1 MLMEDVTVAAVC
13 MRSEPGRVEENL
25 GRMARFAVEAA
36 GKGADVICFPE
47 LSLTGYVLTLEET
60 APGSISLAQAESLLA
75 AVARDSGSVV
85 IAGLAE
91 EAEGGKPFITQVA
104 IGPEGLIG
112 VHRKSHL
119 GPPERGIYQA
129 GDAISTLAFRGA
141 VFGIQLCYETHFP
154 EISTTMALAG
164 AEMLFFPHA
173 SPRGSGEEKLSSWL
187 RHLPARAFDNGVYV
201 VACNQVGE
209 TSAGFSFPGVAVV
222 IGPDGR
228 VEASYTGNEERILIA
243 TLQRDGLFQVRQN
256 RMKYFLPR
264 RRPALYRPG

>member
-13 MRSEPGRVEENL
+13 MHSEPSRVEKNL
-25 GRMARFAVEAA
+25 GRMARFATEAA
-36 GKGADVICFPE
+36 SGGADMICFPE
-47 LSLTGYVLTLEET
+47 LSLTGYVLDPEE
-60 APGSISLAQAESLLA
+60 AARGSLSLAQAESLLTV
-75 AVARDSGSVV
+75 VARDSGCLI

-91 EAEGGKPFITQVA
+91 KSGGGGPLITQVA
-104 IGPEGLIG
+104 VSPEGAIG

-119 GPPERGIYQA
+119 GPPERSTYQA
-129 GDAISTLAFRGA
+129 GDAINVISFRDA

-209 TSAGFSFPGVAVV
+209 TSAGFSFPGVALI

-228 VEASYTGNEERILIA
+228 VEASCTGSEERILVA
-243 TLQRDGLFQVRQN
+243 TLRRDRFFQVRQN
-256 RMKYFLPR
+256 RMKYFLPH
-264 RRPALYRPG
+264 RRPALYSRG